1 MTDPSRP
8 SRSRSTP
15 APGRPGPPG
24 GRRTRITRRGRL
36 VLLTTAL
43 AAVAAAIAAP
53 FVLGGDED
61 EGPRHA
67 ATLTVPEG
75 WRASQ
80 VYAAVDTA
88 LHLKKGTTGKKAAA
102 AGLALPGAAGGN
114 PEGYLYP
121 ATYPITEKSTPE
133 RLLSTMVDT
142 ANRTYA
148 EGTVAA
154 GAEQNAVSRYQLV
167 TVASIV
173 QSEAATDKDM
183 ARVARVVYNRLD
195 EGMPLQMDSTLNY
208 GLGRSTLHTK
218 TAETRSKTPYNTYVH
233 KGLPPTPI
241 ANPGAQALR
250 AATRPAEGDWLYF
263 VTVKR
268 GDTRFTSDYAEHQK
282 NVAEFNKLHSSP
294 SPSVSS

>member
-1 MTDPSRP
+1 MTEPSRP
-8 SRSRSTP
+8 SRPRSLP
-15 APGRPGPPG
+15 APGRPGPPD

-36 VLLTTAL
+36 VLLATAL
-43 AAVAAAIAAP
+43 AAVAAAIAVP
-53 FVLGGDED
+53 FVLNGED
-61 EGPRHA
+61 DGPKRA

-88 LHLKKGTTGKKAAA
+88 LHLKKGTTGKKAAD
-102 AGLALPGAAGGN
+102 AGLSLPGDAGGN
-114 PEGYLYP
+114 PEGYLFP
-121 ATYPITEKSTPE
+121 ATYPITDKTTPE
-133 RLLSTMVDT
+133 RLLTAMVDT

-148 EGTVAA
+148 GGTVAA
-154 GAEQNAVSRYQLV
+154 GAEKNAVSRYQLV

-218 TAETRSKTPYNTYVH
+218 TSETRSRTPYNTYVH

-241 ANPGAQALR
+241 ANPGTQALR
-250 AATRPAEGDWLYF
+250 AATSPAEGDWLYF
-263 VTVKR
+263 VTVKP
-268 GDTRFTSDYAEHQK
+268 GDTRFTRDYAEHQE
-282 NVAEFNKLHSSP
+282 NVAEFNKRHSSP
-294 SPSVSS
+294 SPSASS

>member
-1 MTDPSRP
+1 MTEPARPSRP
-8 SRSRSTP
+8 RATP

-36 VLLTTAL
+36 ALLATGI
-43 AAVAAAIAAP
+43 AAVAAGIAVPLA
-53 FVLGGDED
+53 LNGEKD
-61 EGPRHA
+61 EGPRYA
-67 ATLTVPEG
+67 PALTVPEG

-80 VYAAVDTA
+80 VYTAVDTA
-88 LHLKKGTTGKKAAA
+88 LRLKKGTTAERAAD
-102 AGLALPGAAGGN
+102 AGLALPGDAGGN

-121 ATYPITEKSTPE
+121 ATYPLTDTTTPE
-133 RLLSTMVDT
+133 QLLATMVET
-142 ANRTYA
+142 ANRAYA
-148 EGTVAA
+148 GGTVAA
-154 GAEQNAVSRYQLV
+154 GAEKNAVSRYQLV

-173 QSEAATDKDM
+173 QSEAATEKDM

-195 EGMPLQMDSTLNY
+195 KGMPLQMDSTLNY

-218 TAETRSKTPYNTYVH
+218 TSETRSKTPYNTYVH

-263 VTVKR
+263 VTVKS
-268 GDTRFTSDYAEHQK
+268 GDTRFTSDYAEHRK

-294 SPSVSS
+294 SPSASS

>member
-1 MTDPSRP
+1 MP
-8 SRSRSTP
+8 
-15 APGRPGPPG
+15 
-24 GRRTRITRRGRL
+24 L
-36 VLLTTAL
+36 VLS
-43 AAVAAAIAAP
+43 
-53 FVLGGDED
+53 GDED
-61 EGPRHA
+61 EGPAHA

-80 VYAAVDTA
+80 VYTAVDTA
-88 LHLKKGTTGKKAAA
+88 LRLKKGTTRAKAAD
-102 AGLALPGAAGGN
+102 AGLALPGDAGGN

-121 ATYPITEKSTPE
+121 ATYPITDRTTPE
-133 RLLSTMVDT
+133 RLLATMVDT

-148 EGTVAA
+148 GGTVGA

-218 TAETRSKTPYNTYVH
+218 TSETRSKTPYNTYVH

-241 ANPGAQALR
+241 ANPGAGALR
-250 AATRPAEGDWLYF
+250 AATRPAEGSWLYF
-263 VTVKR
+263 VTVAP

-282 NVAEFNKLHSSP
+282 NVAEFNSRHSSP
-294 SPSVSS
+294 SPSASS